1 MSVKPPPSLQGLR
14 RNPGNVSKTEEYSG
28 TGKPDPRAG
37 HSSRAAR
44 FFGMFVASTQA
55 ELSEGCCR
63 VEYMGTC
70 RWCSCTYPIRPSVRR
85 REGGRGCK
93 GGRERGKYRQRDG
106 NGAVGQTE
114 QGMKRRLPATSHTTE
129 HQETIQTQTQESHK
143 HRAPQAPNLSSAQAA
158 QRKIRQI

>member
-1 MSVKPPPSLQGLR
+1 MRHKTPRCDPTGTATE
-14 RNPGNVSKTEEYSG
+14 PGKRQHPGEYPG
-28 TGKPDPRAG
+28 TGKPDPRAA
-37 HSSRAAR
+37 RAAR
-44 FFGMFVASTQA
+44 IFGVFVASTQA
-55 ELSEGCCR
+55 ELSKGCCR
-63 VEYMGTC
+63 VAYMGTC

-114 QGMKRRLPATSHTTE
+114 QGMKRRLPATSRTTE